1 MEEDGMD
8 AEMEG
13 GARSRRSIKPPERY
27 KEAVKNLKLYCVC
40 RKPYRQNV
48 FMLGCDSCD
57 EWYHGKCVGVEEDVS
72 VSWASR
78 VPFRPHDADEL
89 QEYVCAKCREKEA
102 NGTAEGNTEP
112 EGMPITVLLQ
122 LQSYIKLCR
131 TFQLSFVVC
140 GFSHLRRVFQNLS
153 SVPTAF
159 AALSVLVFF

>member
-1 MEEDGMD
+1 MYRAGYRQTRHNLSSQESC
-8 AEMEG
+8 AVKNPKL
-13 GARSRRSIKPPERY
+13 SRRSFACLRD
-27 KEAVKNLKLYCVC
+27 C
-40 RKPYRQNV
+40 
-48 FMLGCDSCD
+48 G
-57 EWYHGKCVGVEEDVS
+57 
-72 VSWASR
+72 ASKHR
-78 VPFRPHDADEL
+78 LRSSSRDADEL

-159 AALSVLVFF
+159 AALS